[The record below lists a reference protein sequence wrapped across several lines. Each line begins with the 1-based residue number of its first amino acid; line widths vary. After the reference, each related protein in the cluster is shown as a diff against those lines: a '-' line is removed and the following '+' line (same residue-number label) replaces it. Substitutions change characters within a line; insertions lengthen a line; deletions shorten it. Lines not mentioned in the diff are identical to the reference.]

1 MRSIFLSVAVCFAVS
16 IAYAQDQDGTAT
28 QLTTTVLPMAPNAAA
43 LAKHVDVP
51 VTYYT
56 GTPQIDIPIY
66 GISNGSLS
74 MPVSLSYH
82 ASGIRVDEDASWVG
96 LGWSLQAGGSI
107 SRSVRGLPDEGSNG
121 FLSSI
126 GAQVTQP
133 NPSGDY
139 LYKVS
144 QGKLDAESDTYF
156 LSAPGLSAKFYFNY
170 DGTILLQDYTNVQI
184 TPTFTAQGTWKVI
197 GGDGVQYFFGTFT
210 NSGQTSGAT
219 ETTTLQT
226 DQGTSSNF
234 SAWHLQSMIS
244 ADKQDTIVFYYNYNE
259 SISKSSFTQ
268 ESWKSSYI
276 DNPLPGQYYCFDGD
290 TYTERAE
297 NDLNMNQ
304 FLLSSIK
311 YKEGSVDFTPSAQL
325 RQDIYNANS
334 LGQISIKDAKGNIV
348 KYFGLGYG
356 YFGNATDG
364 NQKLKLTSVTEYA
377 PDGSHLPPYQLQYN
391 ESILLPATNSL
402 SIDHWGFYNSN
413 NAATLIPQYIYKLD
427 GTYLYYASGG
437 NRDTDSLRTLA
448 NILTSITYPTG
459 GRTQFDFEAHDI
471 GKVGKFSAKE
481 YYYETVTAG
490 CNYIVDPVNPA
501 LGGCATPTNQ
511 FTITENTSVQVT
523 ISYTCMGGNETAGA
537 SATFS
542 GPGDVNLGGS
552 CGGDPSIPNVNIT
565 YNRTLIPGTYQLS
578 TSAESISGGGAK
590 SAASVS
596 VQIAKQRDVSD
607 SLPTKVGGARIKR
620 IRHWNDNNTLIKT
633 TKYEY
638 THLDEGT
645 HEFQSTG
652 VLVKQPQ
659 YYYANN
665 LIKLIVP
672 DGNTQDGSFSVTCT
686 YNNAVSDSRVAPGEG
701 THIGYSEV
709 REIQGESGENGYT
722 IYKFVAA
729 DQAPDAGGT
738 QFPFPPADSRA
749 NRRGKLLAQIDFTA
763 TNDTLHYLRNQYF
776 IDHTNYYNYAYC
788 LKVGQYTFL
797 NSLDPMVPS
806 LFSAVTYSNS
816 QEWSYL
822 QSTTEKNYNNNLVA
836 LKTTN
841 YFYSRPQN
849 HALLTSTQV
858 SQSDGSIIKTRNKY
872 PQDYL
877 TGGTGL
883 ANINTLVTQHIYN
896 PPVEVQVW
904 NVNGTDST
912 LMSGKISDFNNQYY
926 KPSNIWLMESSSPV
940 KTLANETMSGGQYT
954 TLISD
959 NTLYQPRAQFSYLN
973 GRIVAQSKTSDVV
986 HAYIWGY
993 NNLHPIA
1000 EAVNADQNSIAY
1012 TSFEDNSNGNWT
1024 MNAARS
1030 SNHFSGTQSYSMAS
1044 GNISKTGLASNTYK
1058 VTFWAMSGASILVNS
1073 AAATAGIT
1081 INGWTYYEI
1090 TTTAVTSV
1098 TISGTGVIDDLR
1110 LYPSTATMKTYTYDP
1125 MRGVTSISDENNI
1138 PSFYEYDSFNRLYRL
1153 IDYKGNALKQFDY
1166 GYYKSNNGQ

>member
-16 IAYAQDQDGTAT
+16 IAYAQDQDGTST
-28 QLTTTVLPMAPNAAA
+28 QITTTVLPMAPNLAS

-107 SRSVRGLPDEGSNG
+107 SRSVRGLPDEGGNG
-121 FLSSI
+121 FLSVGSQI
-126 GAQVTQP
+126 TQP

-139 LYKVS
+139 LANAS
-144 QGKLDAESDTYF
+144 QGKIDTESDTYF
-156 LSAPGLSAKFYFNY
+156 LSAPGLSVKFYFNY

-184 TPTFTAQGTWKVI
+184 TPTFTLQGTWKVT
-197 GGDGVQYFFGTFT
+197 GGDGVQYFFGIFT
-210 NSGQTSGAT
+210 NNGQTSGAT
-219 ETTTLQT
+219 ETTSLETE
-226 DQGTSSNF
+226 QGTPENV

-244 ADKQDTIVFYYNYNE
+244 ADKQDTILFYYNNNE
-259 SISKSSFTQ
+259 YIRKTSYTQ
-268 ESWKSSYI
+268 ESWRSADL
-276 DNPLPGQYYCFDGD
+276 DNPTIGQTFFCFDAD
-290 TYTERAE
+290 TYTERVA
-297 NDLNMNQ
+297 NLLTMNQ
-304 FLLSSIK
+304 FFLSSIR
-311 YKEGSVDFTPSAQL
+311 YKEGSVDFIPSSQL

-334 LGQISIKDAKGNIV
+334 LGQISIKDAEGNIV

-364 NQKLKLTSVTEYA
+364 NQRLKLTSVTECA
-377 PDGSHLPPYQLQYN
+377 PDGTHLPPYQLQYN
-391 ESILLPATNSL
+391 ESVVLPATSTF

-413 NAATLIPQYIYKLD
+413 PVSTLVPQYIDRLD
-427 GTYLYYASGG
+427 GTFLYYANGG
-437 NRDTDSLRTLA
+437 NRGTDSLRTLA
-448 NILTSITYPTG
+448 NIITSITYPTG
-459 GRTQFDFEAHDI
+459 GKTQFDFESNDV
-471 GKVGKFSAKE
+471 GKVGKFVAKE
-481 YYYETVTAG
+481 YYYDTLSASANFLRDHVGVVIPPNTD
-490 CNYIVDPVNPA
+490 Y
-501 LGGCATPTNQ
+501 TKTNQ
-511 FTITENTSVQVT
+511 LIVTETASVEVTITC
-523 ISYTCMGGNETAGA
+523 TCEGPTEPAEA
-537 SATFS
+537 SATFI
-542 GPGDVNLGGS
+542 GPNVNIGGS
-552 CGGDPSIPNVNIT
+552 CGAGVSGVTTVGPFT
-565 YNRTLIPGTYQLS
+565 YYRTLDPGTYQLS
-578 TSAESISGGGAK
+578 AMAEYISDETK
-590 SAASVS
+590 SSASVS
-596 VQIAKQRDVSD
+596 VKVVNLKAVSD
-607 SLPTKVGGARIKR
+607 SIPTKVGGARIKK
-620 IRHWNDNNTLIKT
+620 IRHWNDNNALIKT

-638 THLDEGT
+638 THLDET
-645 HEFQSTG
+645 AHQFQSSG

-659 YYYANN
+659 YYFMSLVLKTVQIDPADPNA
-665 LIKLIVP
+665 
-672 DGNTQDGSFSVTCT
+672 GFESATCNF
-686 YNNAVSDSRVAPGEG
+686 NNAVSDSRVAPGEG
-701 THIGYSEV
+701 THIGYSQV
-709 REIQGESGENGYT
+709 KEIQGESGENGYT

-749 NRRGKLLAQIDFTA
+749 NRRGKLLAQIDFTP
-763 TNDTLHYLRNQYF
+763 TNDTLHYLTNQYF
-776 IDHTNYYNYAYC
+776 IDNTNYYNYAYSM
-788 LKVGQYTFL
+788 KVGQLETESMGGPNVTTNFR
-797 NSLDPMVPS
+797 
-806 LFSAVTYSNS
+806 AVTYTNS

-822 QSTTEKNYNNNLVA
+822 QSSTEKNYNNSLVSQ
-836 LKTTN
+836 KTTN

-872 PQDYL
+872 PQDYV

-896 PPVEVQVW
+896 PHVEVQVW

-912 LMSGKISDFNNQYY
+912 LMNGKISDFNNQYY
-926 KPSNIWLMESSSPV
+926 KPSNIWLMESSGPV
-940 KTLANETMSGGQYT
+940 RTLANETMNGGKYT
-954 TLISD
+954 SLISD

-973 GRIVAQSKTSDVV
+973 GRIVAQNKTSDVV

-1000 EAVNADQNSIAY
+1000 EAVNADQNSIAH

-1024 MNAARS
+1024 MNAARN

-1044 GNISKTGLASNTYK
+1044 GNISKTGLASNIYK
-1058 VTFWAMSGASILVNS
+1058 VTFWAISGASILVNS
-1073 AAATAGIT
+1073 ATATAGIT
-1081 INGWTYYEI
+1081 INGWSYYEI
-1090 TTTAVTSV
+1090 TTAAVTSV

-1110 LYPSTATMKTYTYDP
+1110 LYPSTGTMKTYAYDP

-1138 PSFYEYDSFNRLYRL
+1138 PSFYEYDSFNRLYRI
-1153 IDYKGNALKQFDY
+1153 IDYKGNVLKQFDY
-1166 GYYKSNNGQ
+1166 GYYKSK